1 MNKQANDIDGEHAS
15 KARFAVVTASSS
27 GGLHALSEI
36 LSRLPHDFPGAV
48 LVVQHR
54 APSPPYLLAQ
64 ILGRRTT
71 LNVMDAHEGAAITAG
86 TVYIASPE
94 AHLVVRPDRTLGYID
109 HQRIRFLR
117 SSANPLLESASK
129 VYGKNLVAVVL
140 TGADSDATDGVQSVR
155 KHAASSLPRTVV
167 PARSVLCPAQPSR
180 PAVST
185 RYFRSRRSQP
195 RSPNG
200 YATTTPSTRA
210 FLRRS
215 RLRMNVRGARPR

>member
-1 MNKQANDIDGEHAS
+1 M
-15 KARFAVVTASSS
+15 
-27 GGLHALSEI
+27 
-36 LSRLPHDFPGAV
+36 
-48 LVVQHR
+48 QHR

-155 KHAASSLPRTVV
+155 KHGGFVI
-167 PARSVLCPAQPSR
+167 AQDR
-180 PAVST
+180 GT
-185 RYFRSRRSQP
+185 SQIYAMP
-195 RSPNG
+195 RSAIETGCVDKVLPLEKIPT
-200 YATTTPSTRA
+200 ALTEW
-210 FLRRS
+210 
-215 RLRMNVRGARPR
+215 VRHDDALHPRVSAS